1 MFILLQDLLNKIW
14 SFMESEPPLNP
25 LLARW
30 ETVHSRTAKYITLA
44 INTNFEKAADKL
56 DQSKPV
62 AAHRHDFLSLLN
74 WIFVSQKLQ

>member
-44 INTNFEKAADKL
+44 INTILKKE
-56 DQSKPV
+56 QT
-62 AAHRHDFLSLLN
+62 N
-74 WIFVSQKLQ
+74 WIKANQWQPTDMIFWAC